1 MSTNSPGV
9 IIGLTGGIASG
20 KSTVSR
26 HFESLG
32 VTVIDA
38 DHIARKVV
46 EPGQP
51 ALADIVEVFGSEVL
65 NEDGTL
71 NRTALG
77 AHIFQNPDLR
87 ARLGAITHPRIA
99 QEMAHQSAAAFERG
113 EPWVIYD
120 AALIVENGLHKA
132 FESLIVVA
140 CSAETQLE
148 RLMARDGLSED
159 DARARIDSQMPL
171 SEKLKVADFVIDNDR
186 SLDHTRR
193 QVDDL
198 FTTLDARIRHSGS
211 ARPTDD

>member
-1 MSTNSPGV
+1 M

-26 HFESLG
+26 HFEALG
-32 VTVIDA
+32 VPVIDA
-38 DHIARKVV
+38 DRIARQVV

-51 ALADIVEVFGSEVL
+51 ALADIVEAFGANVL
-65 NEDGTL
+65 HEDGTL

-77 AHIFQNPDLR
+77 AHIFQDPDAR

-99 QEMAHQSAAAFERG
+99 QEMARQSAAAFEHG
-113 EPWVIYD
+113 HPWVIYD
-120 AALIVENGLHKA
+120 AALIVENGLYKA
-132 FESLIVVA
+132 FDSLIVVA
-140 CSAETQLE
+140 CSPETQLQ
-148 RLMARDGLSED
+148 RLMARDGISEKQ
-159 DARARIDSQMPL
+159 ALARIHSQMPL
-171 SEKLKVADFVIDNDR
+171 REKLEVADFVIDNDQ

-198 FTTLDARIRHSGS
+198 FETIDARIRQRGS